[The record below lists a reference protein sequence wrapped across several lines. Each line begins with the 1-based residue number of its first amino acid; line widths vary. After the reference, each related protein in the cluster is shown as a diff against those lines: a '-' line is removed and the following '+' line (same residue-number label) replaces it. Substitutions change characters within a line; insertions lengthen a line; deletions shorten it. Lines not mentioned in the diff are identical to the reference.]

1 MSSGCRTSKRERV
14 SVFSRHGQA
23 LPARH
28 PNWGHPDHDACGT
41 GFVARLGGPAGYDII
56 EYALTALERLTHR
69 GGVDADGASGDGAGL
84 LTSLPDG
91 FFRARAKELD
101 IELPETFGLGFAFLA
116 TAGLTDARSAIE
128 AAAETERLRVLG
140 WRRVPVDPRS
150 LGRRALETMPEIW
163 QFFVEAAQNAKT
175 QNARTPARFERRLA
189 MLRKRSEI
197 AMPPR
202 CYICSLSSRTV
213 VYKGLLTPWQFP
225 QFYKDL
231 RDSSFKTTFAIFHQR
246 YSTNTQ
252 PSWDLAQP
260 FRHVAHN
267 GEINTIISNRR
278 WLRAKQ
284 RKQRASLKVGPWFQA
299 LEPDVSD
306 SASFDN
312 AFELKLLEGLA
323 PEEAMLGLVPP
334 AFEKDPLLS
343 RDVRGALAAVSQ
355 HNEPWDGPAALVF
368 SDGQFVGAKLDRNGL
383 RPLRYTL
390 THDGLL
396 IAGSETGL
404 IDFEESRI
412 AERQRLG
419 PGEMILADPASG
431 LFLRWRDILKRL
443 GGRIDRASVKHR
455 PLGKPIQ
462 PVVTL
467 RVEQPKRIAAAAGWT
482 EDQFKTLFTAL
493 VHGKEADWSMG
504 DDAPPAFLS
513 TLPRTLWDYCKQRFA
528 QVTNPPIDPLRESHV
543 MSLEVHLKGGLTL
556 PTPLLDAAQL
566 AQLTEEFGSVR
577 HVDFTFIA
585 AMGVPGARRV
595 IAQLSTTPLSSG
607 GRPGLLLLSDRA
619 ISKDRACLPA
629 LLATAAVW
637 KAMVR
642 EGLWDVP
649 LVVES
654 AQVFDTH
661 HIALLVAN
669 GASAVLPY
677 LADQFAEA
685 LEAGGTERVR
695 TAVHAGLR
703 KVLARMGV
711 STVASYRNSQLFEI
725 VGLSEDLCAE
735 FFEDA
740 ADFPEQKSLDELLAD
755 YLRMHTAAFAAA
767 SDDMGDAGLYRFRK
781 GAELHANSPEIVRR
795 MHAHVK
801 APDAKKYSA
810 FEELAERQGTVFLR
824 DLLDTVPGT
833 PVPVE
838 EVESS
843 ASVLK
848 RFSTQAMSLGSL
860 GPEAHRTL
868 AVAMNLLGGR
878 SNTGEGGEDPATYRY
893 EPAAANKIKQVA
905 SGRFG
910 VTADYLVH
918 AEELEIK
925 MAQGSKPGEGGQLP
939 ARKVTEYIARIRHA
953 TPGTPLISPPPHHD
967 IYSIE
972 DLAQLIHD
980 LRAVNPFARIGVKL
994 VSGAGVGII
1003 AAGVAKAG
1011 ADVIT
1016 ISGHNGGT
1024 GSSPLTSIKNTG
1036 LPWEIGLRETHDTL
1050 VRAGLRS
1057 RLSLR
1062 VDGGLKFARD
1072 IILGAILGADEF
1084 GFGTASLLA
1093 IGCVMAR
1100 QCHLN
1105 TCPVGIATQDETLRA
1120 RFAGKPEMVVAYFQY
1135 LAEEVRKRMAEL
1147 GVRSLSELSGWY
1159 DLLGTRSGM
1168 DALLIVP
1175 ISESRRVATQQEP
1188 ALHAAAREASLHFAE
1203 DLEPQLGTQPIHNS
1217 DRSVGAGM
1225 SGEAMRRN
1233 KNGSPPLGEITHEYS
1248 GSAGQSFGAF
1258 LAEGMTLRL
1267 RGEANDYVGKG
1278 LSGGTISIS
1287 AGRAA
1292 SRRGD
1297 VLVGNTVL
1305 YGATSGQLYVA
1316 GRTGE
1321 RFGVRNSG
1329 ALAVVEG
1336 VGQHGCEYMTGG
1348 VAVIL
1353 GPLGLNFGSGMTGG
1367 LAYVLRSEAEEV
1379 LHRDFVTL
1387 SEIDASEDT
1396 WLRRVLDEH
1405 IYFTN
1410 SPRAVK
1416 LLLRNESLP
1425 MLRVQPVHF
1434 QGTIEATWRPMLGK
1448 LRDRDVPVSVAS
1460 ETQASQPALFV

>member
-1 MSSGCRTSKRERV
+1 MC
-14 SVFSRHGQA
+14 
-23 LPARH
+23 PH

-41 GFVARLGGPAGYDII
+41 GFVARLGGPPNHDII
-56 EYALTALERLTHR
+56 EHALTALERLTHR

-84 LTSLPDG
+84 LTAIPED
-91 FFRARAKELD
+91 FFRARAQEQG
-101 IELPETFGLGFAFLA
+101 IALPAVFGLGFAFFPGGSA
-116 TAGLTDARSAIE
+116 SDARSSIE
-128 AAAETERLRVLG
+128 AAADVERLRVLG
-140 WRRVPVDPRS
+140 WRRVPVNTNS
-150 LGRRALETMPEIW
+150 LGRLALETMPEIW
-163 QFFVEAAQNAKT
+163 QFFVEPFHPTRGAV
-175 QNARTPARFERRLA
+175 RFEWRLA
-189 MLRKRSEI
+189 LLRKRAESLLP
-197 AMPPR
+197 AR

-225 QFYKDL
+225 QFYEDL
-231 RDSSFKTTFAIFHQR
+231 RDPSFATTFAVFHQR

-252 PSWDLAQP
+252 PSWHLAQP
-260 FRHVAHN
+260 FRYVAHN
-267 GEINTIISNRR
+267 GEINTIVSNRR
-278 WLRAKQ
+278 WLRAKAAEIRSQ
-284 RKQRASLKVGPWFQA
+284 LTVGPWFPL
-299 LEPDVSD
+299 LEENVSD

-312 AFELKLLEGLA
+312 GFELRLLEGLSSD
-323 PEEAMLGLVPP
+323 EAMLAMVPP

-343 RDVRGALAAVSQ
+343 RDVRGALTALSQ
-355 HNEPWDGPAALVF
+355 QSEPWDGPAALVF

-404 IDFEESRI
+404 VDLDESRI

-419 PGEMILADPASG
+419 PGEMILANPATG

-443 GGRIDRASVKHR
+443 AIQQARNAIPQRMLTAPAAT
-455 PLGKPIQ
+455 PLVPL
-462 PVVTL
+462 VD
-467 RVEQPKRIAAAAGWT
+467 PKRVAGAAGWT
-482 EDQFKTLFTAL
+482 EDQFKILFSAL
-493 VHGKEADWSMG
+493 TRGKEADWSMG

-513 TLPRTLWDYCKQRFA
+513 ALPRTLWDYCKQRFA
-528 QVTNPPIDPLRESHV
+528 QVTNPPIDPLRETHV
-543 MSLEVHLKGGLTL
+543 MSLDVHLKDGITL
-556 PTPLLDAAQL
+556 PSPVISAGQLSQLSAIFGPEHRIDITFPAA
-566 AQLTEEFGSVR
+566 T
-577 HVDFTFIA
+577 
-585 AMGVPGARRV
+585 GVPGARCGF
-595 IAQLSTTPLSSG
+595 AQLSTTPLSSS

-619 ISKDRACLPA
+619 IDADRAPLPA

-637 KAMVR
+637 KAMVS

-649 LVVES
+649 LIVES

-661 HIALLVAN
+661 HVALLVAA
-669 GASAVLPY
+669 GASAVVPY
-677 LADQFAEA
+677 LADEFAES
-685 LEAGGTERVR
+685 LEPGGMEKAR
-695 TAVHAGLR
+695 AAINAGLR

-711 STVASYRNSQLFEI
+711 STLASYRNSHLFEI
-725 VGLSEDLCAE
+725 VGLSEALCAE
-735 FFEDA
+735 VFEDA
-740 ADFPEQKSLDELLAD
+740 ADYPGQKSLDDLLSD
-755 YLRMHTAAFAAA
+755 YLRLHKAAFSGE
-767 SDDMGDAGLYRFRK
+767 SDELTDSGLYRFRK
-781 GAELHANSPEIVRR
+781 GAELHASSPEVVRR
-795 MHAHVK
+795 LHAHVR
-801 APDAKKYSA
+801 APGAKSYSA
-810 FEELAERQGTVFLR
+810 FEELAEHQGPVFLR
-824 DLLDTVPGT
+824 DLLDTVPDT
-833 PVPVE
+833 PVALE
-838 EVESS
+838 EVEPLESI
-843 ASVLK
+843 VK

-860 GPEAHRTL
+860 SPEAHRTL
-868 AVAMNLLGGR
+868 ALAMNQLGGR
-878 SNTGEGGEDPATYRY
+878 SNTGEGGEDPNTYRF

-905 SGRFG
+905 SARFG

-939 ARKVTEYIARIRHA
+939 ARKVSEYIARVRHA

-980 LRAVNPFARIGVKL
+980 LRAVNPRARIGVKL

-1062 VDGGLKFARD
+1062 VDGGLKFSRD
-1072 IILGAILGADEF
+1072 ILIAAILGADEF

-1105 TCPVGIATQDETLRA
+1105 TCPVGIATQDEKLRL
-1120 RFAGKPEMVVAYFQY
+1120 RFNGKPEMVVAYFRA
-1135 LAEEVRKRMAEL
+1135 LAEEVRKRMAQL
-1147 GVRSLSELSGWY
+1147 GVRSLGELRGWY
-1159 DLLGTRSGM
+1159 DRLGTRSGM
-1168 DALLIVP
+1168 DAFLVVP
-1175 ISESRRVATQQEP
+1175 ISATGRVAPQQVP
-1188 ALHAAAREASLHFAE
+1188 TDHSAALEDSLHFSNAIVPQAE
-1203 DLEPQLGTQPIHNS
+1203 PQPIHNS
-1217 DRSVGAGM
+1217 DRSVGTSL
-1225 SGEAMRRN
+1225 SGELMRRRAH
-1233 KNGSPPLGEITHEYS
+1233 GSWLNQEFTQEFT

-1258 LAEGMTLRL
+1258 LADGVTLKL
-1267 RGEANDYVGKG
+1267 SGEANDYVGKG
-1278 LSGGTISIS
+1278 LSGGTIAIS
-1287 AGRAA
+1287 AGSPA

-1297 VLVGNTVL
+1297 VLAGNTVL
-1305 YGATSGQLYVA
+1305 YGATSGQLFLA
-1316 GRTGE
+1316 GRAGE

-1367 LAYVLRSEAEEV
+1367 LAYVLRAEADDV

-1387 SEIDASEDT
+1387 AELDSDEEL
-1396 WLRRVLDEH
+1396 WLRRTLEEH
-1405 IYFTN
+1405 VHFTA
-1410 SPRAVK
+1410 SPRAAR
-1416 LLLRNESLP
+1416 LLSRREALP
-1425 MLRVQPVHF
+1425 LLRVQPLHF
-1434 QGTIEATWRPMLGK
+1434 QGTVEATWSPILAQLKRRHTILP
-1448 LRDRDVPVSVAS
+1448 VPAAAPIS
-1460 ETQASQPALFV
+1460 QAALHA